1 MKAEDIKKAFRDAYG
16 KRVKTRSSYCGASNE
31 DVERISKTIGYT
43 QAEIESVPEGSNL
56 GLGCGN
62 PVAIASIKAGETV
75 LDLGSG
81 AGFDCFL
88 AAQRVGKNGKV
99 IGVDM
104 TEEMIKQARANA
116 EKSNYKN
123 VEFRQGE
130 IENIPIDDGSV
141 DLVISNCVINLSPD
155 KKKVFKETFRTL
167 KPGGR
172 IMISDLVLLKEL
184 PDFIRNSIEAYAEC
198 FVALIL
204 KDQYLGA
211 IEEAGFRDVK
221 VIDETRYPVQL
232 IDFEDPTA
240 KAIIK
245 EMKLSKEQAKEI
257 AKKSVDVASIKVSAY
272 KPSRKKNQ

>member
-1 MKAEDIKKAFRDAYG
+1 MKTRDIKKAVRDIYR
-16 KRVKTRSSYCGASNE
+16 KRVKTRSSYCGASKGDIE
-31 DVERISKTIGYT
+31 KISKTIGYT
-43 QAEIESVPEGSNL
+43 QAEIEAVPEGSNL

-62 PVAIASIKAGETV
+62 PVAIASVQSGETV

-81 AGFDCFL
+81 TGFDCFL

-104 TEEMIKQARANA
+104 TKEMITQARANA
-116 EKSNYKN
+116 EKGNYKN

-130 IENIPIDDGSV
+130 IEALPIDDGSV

-184 PDFIRNSIEAYAEC
+184 PDFIRNSIETCVEC
-198 FVALIL
+198 FVALII
-204 KDQYLGA
+204 KDKYLGA
-211 IEEAGFRDVK
+211 IEEAGFQNVK
-221 VIDETRYPVQL
+221 VIDETRYPIQL
-232 IDFEDPTA
+232 IDFKDPTA
-240 KAIIK
+240 KAILK
-245 EMKLSKEQAKEI
+245 EMKLSKEQIKEI
-257 AKKSVDVASIKVSAY
+257 TEKFIDVVSIKVSAY
-272 KPSRKKNQ
+272 KPSGK

>member
-1 MKAEDIKKAFRDAYG
+1 MKAEDIKKTIRDAYG
-16 KRVKTRSSYCGASNE
+16 ERVKTRRSYCGASNE
-31 DVERISKTIGYT
+31 DVERISRTIGYT

-56 GLGCGN
+56 GLGCWN

-88 AAQRVGKNGKV
+88 AAQLVGKNGKV

-104 TEEMIKQARANA
+104 TKEMIKLARANA

-130 IENIPIDDGSV
+130 IETLPIDDGSV
-141 DLVISNCVINLSPD
+141 DIVISNCVINLSPD

-184 PDFIRNSIEAYAEC
+184 PDFIRNSVARAAEC

-211 IEEAGFRDVK
+211 IEEAGFQDVK
-221 VIDETRYPVQL
+221 VIDETRYPIQL
-232 IDFEDPTA
+232 INFEDPTA
-240 KAIIK
+240 KAIIT
-245 EMKLSKEQAKEI
+245 EMKLSEEQTKQI
-257 AKKSVDVASIKVSAY
+257 TKKFIDVVSITVSAY
-272 KPSRKKNQ
+272 KPSRRTKQ